1 MSEVTHVS
9 DGATGAFVIERDG
22 ARLATLSYSLA
33 GAVMTLE
40 HTAVDGAL
48 RGTGAGG
55 KLVDA
60 AVSRA
65 RAEGLHI
72 VPACT
77 YAKSVFDKT
86 PAYHDVLAP

>member
-22 ARLATLSYSLA
+22 TRLATLSYSMA
-33 GAVMTLE
+33 GNVMTLQ
-40 HTAVDGAL
+40 HTEVDAVL

-55 KLVDA
+55 KLVEA
-60 AVSRA
+60 AVARA
-65 RAEGLHI
+65 RAEQLGI
-72 VPACT
+72 MPICT

-86 PAYHDVLAP
+86 PAYHDVLAR